1 MSHAMNEQVTPRTAA
16 ATAAAVDTP
25 TPREASAP
33 TPIMQDPEQQRP
45 VDDDLPKEIRVSL
58 RTPFSTHFGPNTDSL
73 TFREPMA
80 LDIDA
85 VGIPV
90 SNDFSRGWPP
100 LPIVDAKKMTFM
112 MARLANISPNDIIK
126 KMTARD
132 WSTCSLAVQ
141 TFFLPD
147 AGRF

>member
-1 MSHAMNEQVTPRTAA
+1 MNEQVTPRTAA
-16 ATAAAVDTP
+16 ATAAAVETP

-33 TPIMQDPEQQRP
+33 TPVMQEPEQERP
-45 VDDDLPKEIRVSL
+45 VDDLPKEIKVSL
-58 RTPFSTHFGPNTDSL
+58 RTPFSTHFGPNTDTL

-85 VGIPV
+85 VGNPV

-100 LPIVDAKKMTFM
+100 LPIVDSKKMTLM
-112 MARLANISPNDIIK
+112 MARLANISPNDIVK

-141 TFFLPD
+141 IFFLPD
-147 AGRF
+147 VGRF